1 MKEICHFKTIDYVIC
16 FPDDYSP
23 DKKYPLLIYLHGA
36 GSRGGDISIVS
47 DAVTG
52 PIGEIN
58 RGHKLPFIIAAPQ
71 CNVKM
76 WFEISETVLGF
87 IDMVAARPDVD
98 RTRVYLSR
106 DEHGRIR
113 LLVFRDVPR
122 RPVRGDTAGLR
133 RRSAGVRVLSQGAAG
148 MGAPRRARQCRRRER
163 IARDGQTAA
172 PSRLGGAADYISR
185 PRARLVGSGVRR
197 PRGIHV
203 AAHTPA
209 RLNAAVIAYKR
220 DSARPAVLRSDVMSH
235 IHSQFANLVRR
246 CSGLTITPAYM
257 RGRRRHPLQSPID
270 SIRT

>member
-1 MKEICHFKTIDYVIC
+1 MKEICHYSTIDYVMC

-98 RTRVYLSR
+98 RTRVYLSGTSMGGYACWYFAMFR
-106 DEHGRIR
+106 ADLFAAILPVCGGGLPAFAYYLKGLPVWAHHGA
-113 LLVFRDVPR
+113 LDNVVDVNESLAM
-122 RPVRGDTAGLR
+122 VRQLR
-133 RRSAGVRVLSQGAAG
+133 RLGSEVR
-148 MGAPRRARQCRRRER
+148 
-163 IARDGQTAA
+163 
-172 PSRLGGAADYISR
+172 
-185 PRARLVGSGVRR
+185 
-197 PRGIHV
+197 
-203 AAHTPA
+203 
-209 RLNAAVIAYKR
+209 
-220 DSARPAVLRSDVMSH
+220 
-235 IHSQFANLVRR
+235 
-246 CSGLTITPAYM
+246 LTIYPDREHDSWVPAFADPEVYTWLLTH
-257 RGRRRHPLQSPID
+257 RRD
-270 SIRT
+270 

>member
-1 MKEICHFKTIDYVIC
+1 MKEICHFKTIDYVMC

-98 RTRVYLSR
+98 RTRVYLSGTSMGGYACWYFAMFR
-106 DEHGRIR
+106 ADLFAAILPVCGGGLPAFASYLKGLPVWAHHGA
-113 LLVFRDVPR
+113 LDNVVDVNESLVM
-122 RPVRGDTAGLR
+122 VRQLR
-133 RRSAGVRVLSQGAAG
+133 RLGSEVRLTIYPDREHDAWVPAFADPEVYTWLLAH
-148 MGAPRRARQCRRRER
+148 RRE
-163 IARDGQTAA
+163 
-172 PSRLGGAADYISR
+172 
-185 PRARLVGSGVRR
+185 
-197 PRGIHV
+197 
-203 AAHTPA
+203 
-209 RLNAAVIAYKR
+209 
-220 DSARPAVLRSDVMSH
+220 
-235 IHSQFANLVRR
+235 
-246 CSGLTITPAYM
+246 
-257 RGRRRHPLQSPID
+257 
-270 SIRT
+270 

>member
-1 MKEICHFKTIDYVIC
+1 MKEICHYSTIDYVMC

-98 RTRVYLSR
+98 RTRIYLSGTSMGGYACWYFAMFR
-106 DEHGRIR
+106 ADLFAAILPVCGGGLPAFASYLKGLPVWAHHGA
-113 LLVFRDVPR
+113 LDNVVDVNESLAM
-122 RPVRGDTAGLR
+122 VRQLR
-133 RRSAGVRVLSQGAAG
+133 RLGSEVRLTIYPDREHDAWVPAFADPEVYTWLLAH
-148 MGAPRRARQCRRRER
+148 RRE
-163 IARDGQTAA
+163 
-172 PSRLGGAADYISR
+172 
-185 PRARLVGSGVRR
+185 
-197 PRGIHV
+197 
-203 AAHTPA
+203 
-209 RLNAAVIAYKR
+209 
-220 DSARPAVLRSDVMSH
+220 
-235 IHSQFANLVRR
+235 
-246 CSGLTITPAYM
+246 
-257 RGRRRHPLQSPID
+257 
-270 SIRT
+270 